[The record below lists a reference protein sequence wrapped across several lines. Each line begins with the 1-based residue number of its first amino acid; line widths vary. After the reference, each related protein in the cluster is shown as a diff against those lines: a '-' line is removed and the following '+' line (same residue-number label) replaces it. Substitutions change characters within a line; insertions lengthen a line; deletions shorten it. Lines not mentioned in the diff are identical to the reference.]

1 VKLIERIAEL
11 DRLYLLR
18 EQLFGVYVQTPV
30 DSAAECRA
38 WRAVQ
43 KAGSDY
49 HCLAAIPASTCED
62 WHLVNRG

>member
-1 VKLIERIAEL
+1 MKLIERIAEL

-18 EQLFGVYVQTPV
+18 EQIFGRYVQTPV
-30 DSAAECRA
+30 DSDAERRT

-49 HCLAAIPASTCED
+49 HWLVATPASTCED
-62 WHLVNRG
+62 WHLVNKG